1 MLFSCVNFL
10 SLLARR
16 CSKACRCNRLEMLI
30 SFFHKTHF
38 VNPWLQ
44 RCLLATLQYLQ
55 RLKRAAGTNP
65 LIVEFLLLLPQGLS
79 PRPDDSKAIISG
91 RSNIL
96 MTAFSIFNQFSMW
109 RSLILAYPALQYL
122 GNNFNFWQSWQQDDA
137 ASISTLNVMQFHL
150 QYIVRINKEYLVS
163 KGWLLAEAHYAIN

>member
-10 SLLARR
+10 SLLDRI
-16 CSKACRCNRLEMLI
+16 CSKACRCNPLDMLKL
-30 SFFHKTHF
+30 FFHKTHF
-38 VNPWLQ
+38 VNLWLQ
-44 RCLLATLQYLQ
+44 RCLLATSQYLQ

-79 PRPDDSKAIISG
+79 PRPEASKAIISG

-96 MTAFSIFNQFSMW
+96 MTGFSIFNQFSMCP
-109 RSLILAYPALQYL
+109 SLILAYPALQYL
-122 GNNFNFWQSWQQDDA
+122 GNNLNFWQSWQQDDA
-137 ASISTLNVMQFHL
+137 ASISTLNVLQFHL